1 MEIAI
6 DGPTSSHPNVLLD
19 SLILQLS
26 GEIAYHVVAA
36 RAFLRKPAHRR
47 VGSRDPPLEPTHHSL
62 GFRLV
67 LHDHDFVAVKQ
78 QLW

>member
-36 RAFLRKPAHRR
+36 ASPLFIRRCFL
-47 VGSRDPPLEPTHHSL
+47 DSL
-62 GFRLV
+62 
-67 LHDHDFVAVKQ
+67 D
-78 QLW
+78 